1 MNVVVAIAQNLMIIV
16 FESNS
21 ISHHSLSSFYLAFF
35 RTYWHSWKSLH
46 IIEKNNYLASQSEVA
61 LMWDI
66 RLFVDKGTSTI
77 SIRTAQLGPKN
88 IRDRYKNL
96 NVFNPIRARY
106 NPLLE
111 SKYVCQKYWQIQRPL
126 ACITCINILTN
137 ETNICRYKVISVE
150 MFFYSHL
157 SSVALEE
164 KFS

>member
-66 RLFVDKGTSTI
+66 RLFVDKGTSTVVYELYN
-77 SIRTAQLGPKN
+77 AKN
-88 IRDRYKNL
+88 IRDYIRDYYKNL
-96 NVFNPIRARY
+96 NVFNTFRAPY
-106 NPLLE
+106 NSLLK
-111 SKYVCQKYWQIQRPL
+111 SKYLCQKYWQIQPPL

-150 MFFYSHL
+150 MFFIRIYLRLH
-157 SSVALEE
+157 
-164 KFS
+164 

>member
-77 SIRTAQLGPKN
+77 VYELHNWVRKISEIDTKIWTFLIQSGRVITLCLNPNIFAKN
-88 IRDRYKNL
+88 IDRSS
-96 NVFNPIRARY
+96 V
-106 NPLLE
+106 PLLA
-111 SKYVCQKYWQIQRPL
+111 SR
-126 ACITCINILTN
+126 A
-137 ETNICRYKVISVE
+137 
-150 MFFYSHL
+150 
-157 SSVALEE
+157 
-164 KFS
+164 